1 MLHQKHKYIKYIWE
15 LVAQQM
21 FKWSYRILTN
31 ELHMLSNWLR
41 IGKLQSNDKM
51 EKLVPINGR
60 NHLVRSVIHYIWRQ
74 SAHAHVTKKLIAI
87 TRVCAPSVSPPGALH
102 LGDTGPW
109 RTSAVGARR
118 HWRGEAGGLLTA
130 DWHNL
135 DSCRYSVVTSASGRS
150 DAVTCLQPPGL
161 VTASYEA
168 QINIWVCVQRVRA
181 VPPPSLEHRPRKIFR
196 WPQKYFGYK
205 NSLQFNYPA
214 AP

>member
-1 MLHQKHKYIKYIWE
+1 MNYVEQSATAA
-15 LVAQQM
+15 V
-21 FKWSYRILTN
+21 
-31 ELHMLSNWLR
+31 
-41 IGKLQSNDKM
+41 GKLRSDDKM
-51 EKLVPINGR
+51 EKLVPNNGH

-135 DSCRYSVVTSASGRS
+135 DSDRYSVVSSPSGRS
-150 DAVTCLQPPGL
+150 DAVTCLQPWASLPPVKYLGL
-161 VTASYEA
+161 CPACASSPA
-168 QINIWVCVQRVRA
+168 AFIRTPSAKNISVA
-181 VPPPSLEHRPRKIFR
+181 PKIF
-196 WPQKYFGYK
+196 W
-205 NSLQFNYPA
+205 L
-214 AP
+214 

>member
-1 MLHQKHKYIKYIWE
+1 MLHHKHKYKYIWE
-15 LVAQQM
+15 LVAQQI
-21 FKWSYRILTN
+21 FKWSDRILTN
-31 ELHMLSNWLR
+31 ELHMLSNLRLR
-41 IGKLQSNDKM
+41 IGKLKSNDKM

-118 HWRGEAGGLLTA
+118 HWRGEAGGLLTGTISTHV
-130 DWHNL
+130 DIQ
-135 DSCRYSVVTSASGRS
+135 SVVTSPSGRS

-161 VTASYEA
+161 VTASYLGLCPA
-168 QINIWVCVQRVRA
+168 CASSPAALIRTPSAKNISVA
-181 VPPPSLEHRPRKIFR
+181 PKIFR
-196 WPQKYFGYK
+196 
-205 NSLQFNYPA
+205 L
-214 AP
+214 

>member
-1 MLHQKHKYIKYIWE
+1 MLHHKHKYKYIWE

-31 ELHMLSNWLR
+31 ELHMLSNLRLR

-51 EKLVPINGR
+51 EKSVPINGR

-130 DWHNL
+130 DCWL
-135 DSCRYSVVTSASGRS
+135 AQSRLKQIFSSDFSRGRS

-161 VTASYEA
+161 VTAR
-168 QINIWVCVQRVRA
+168 QLRR
-181 VPPPSLEHRPRKIFR
+181 
-196 WPQKYFGYK
+196 
-205 NSLQFNYPA
+205 
-214 AP
+214 